1 MVKSQQIQVYKIH
14 SEQIVNS
21 EAKCSHKKESKCKII
36 CVGLKKEL
44 ANEREMYTTI
54 NQPVIY
60 IRSYDVSPSQP
71 HEMVKVSDN

>member
-1 MVKSQQIQVYKIH
+1 MAKSQQIQVYKIH
-14 SEQIVNS
+14 FEQIVKS
-21 EAKCSHKKESKCKII
+21 EAKWRHKKESKCKII

-54 NQPVIY
+54 NQLVIY
-60 IRSYDVSPSQP
+60 IRPYDVSPSEP